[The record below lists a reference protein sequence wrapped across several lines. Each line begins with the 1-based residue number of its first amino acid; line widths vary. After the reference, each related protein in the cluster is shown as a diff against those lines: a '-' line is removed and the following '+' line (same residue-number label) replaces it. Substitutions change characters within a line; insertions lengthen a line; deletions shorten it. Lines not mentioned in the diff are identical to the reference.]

1 MSENTVKLT
10 NFLEVVALKEIFR
23 QLYSYSEITFFKFDR
38 ASELSLKENDKET
51 VLFLSGFEINE
62 NYAEKYNNGRVIL
75 NAVFLMEDPEEIE
88 EYNLK
93 KKELDDLIVET
104 VNNKDSI
111 ENFDEKIKELKKQ
124 YRILHRLTENDNDS
138 EEVLSRPPMDLVLH
152 SKKEIEVDINRLCL
166 IDIGKVVNP
175 TFFELQLTKEVL
187 KMRFIQRVRSLEGLY
202 LEEIHK
208 KSRFV

>member
-10 NFLEVVALKEIFR
+10 SFLEVEALKEIFR

-62 NYAEKYNNGRVIL
+62 NYAEKYNNGKVIL

-93 KKELDDLIVET
+93 KKELDDLIIET
-104 VNNKDSI
+104 VNNNS
-111 ENFDEKIKELKKQ
+111 
-124 YRILHRLTENDNDS
+124 S
-138 EEVLSRPPMDLVLH
+138 LV
-152 SKKEIEVDINRLCL
+152 
-166 IDIGKVVNP
+166 
-175 TFFELQLTKEVL
+175 
-187 KMRFIQRVRSLEGLY
+187 FIY
-202 LEEIHK
+202 
-208 KSRFV
+208 FV